1 MALILE
7 IDESFFMSFGINVK
21 SGWLDGI
28 LSKPLNSYLKS
39 NC

>member
-1 MALILE
+1 MTLILE